1 MPHELLVRSAGWKRL
16 GVRSISPGLH
26 ERQFGL
32 LIELPFAANF
42 VFADN
47 RIQQM
52 QVVHGFKRRSIF
64 SLEPM
69 VESFIPRMVF
79 ALISM
84 SLSILDNRRRT
95 YRHFIE
101 GQLEDNHDGRKTVL

>member
-1 MPHELLVRSAGWKRL
+1 MIAFQENLQRTWYDLRIA
-16 GVRSISPGLH
+16 
-26 ERQFGL
+26 
-32 LIELPFAANF
+32 
-42 VFADN
+42 N

-52 QVVHGFKRRSIF
+52 QVVQSFKRRSIF

-69 VESFIPRMVF
+69 VESFMPRMVF

-84 SLSILDNRRRT
+84 SLSILDNSRRT